1 MSFSFLFK
9 VILKFYWLFEK
20 ILLPINTDFLWIF
33 IRKSKQL
40 RTENSSQF
48 SKRRKRLSAQQK
60 ISEDLSTDRD
70 FASSVITD
78 RLLVA

>member
-48 SKRRKRLSAQQK
+48 TKRRKRLAAQQK

>member
-40 RTENSSQF
+40 RTENSS
-48 SKRRKRLSAQQK
+48 
-60 ISEDLSTDRD
+60 
-70 FASSVITD
+70 
-78 RLLVA
+78 